1 MAALAYVR
9 CLADARR
16 GAGEDVGH
24 GCGRDGSAINRTN
37 MLSHHAHFALS
48 RTQAEQVL
56 NEVASWEDELKA
68 HYGKWLRGTDLHM
81 ACDAVSSAR
90 MTQ

>member
-1 MAALAYVR
+1 MYDVLPMLDEGPAKTLAMAV
-9 CLADARR
+9 
-16 GAGEDVGH
+16 
-24 GCGRDGSAINRTN
+24 GRDGSAINRTN
-37 MLSHHAHFALS
+37 VLSHHAHFALS
-48 RTQAEQVL
+48 RAQPEQVL

-81 ACDAVSSAR
+81 ACDAVSSTR